1 MRALD
6 HRLPG
11 QGRSQGGRAKRVCA
25 LPLGFSG
32 TRVSM
37 AREGQDSG
45 GGNRNPHISHEICAE
60 TDKKAC
66 QGSRDPSD
74 HLVPREN
81 QGPSD
86 YQALPTVRGP
96 MNMRGPVSIKGP
108 LIGRGPSEH

>member
-6 HRLPG
+6 HCLPG
-11 QGRSQGGRAKRVCA
+11 QGRRQGGGGEGVCA
-25 LPLGFSG
+25 SLRFSG
-32 TRVSM
+32 TRGSM

-60 TDKKAC
+60 TDNKAR

-81 QGPSD
+81 RAPLTIIRGPPNCQGPYEYKWSCEHQGPSD
-86 YQALPTVRGP
+86 KQGP
-96 MNMRGPVSIKGP
+96 F
-108 LIGRGPSEH
+108 

>member
-11 QGRSQGGRAKRVCA
+11 QGRSQGGGREGVC
-25 LPLGFSG
+25 LPGVLG
-32 TRVSM
+32 TRGPM

-60 TDKKAC
+60 TDKKAR
-66 QGSRDPSD
+66 QGSRGPSD
-74 HLVPREN
+74 HLVPREK

-86 YQALPTVRGP
+86 YQRPSQLSGAL
-96 MNMRGPVSIKGP
+96 
-108 LIGRGPSEH
+108 